1 MWSGRLGCAHLR
13 SLLAWIN
20 TVTPTW
26 IPESAITAYYSFLTR
41 LQPFRSR
48 PRQKARGSVLL
59 RAHRVPAQELHCSP
73 VPKLEFGQISGMQK
87 LPITEVQN
95 KESVGAKHSWDT
107 EGKGGIRS
115 ETEKIAHYVHVSSSL
130 KRQPCFPRES
140 HIQHPPLTNE
150 PLVLMLGGPRDKRL
164 H

>member
-1 MWSGRLGCAHLR
+1 
-13 SLLAWIN
+13 
-20 TVTPTW
+20 
-26 IPESAITAYYSFLTR
+26 
-41 LQPFRSR
+41 
-48 PRQKARGSVLL
+48 
-59 RAHRVPAQELHCSP
+59 
-73 VPKLEFGQISGMQK
+73 MQK

-95 KESVGAKHSWDT
+95 KESVGAKHT
-107 EGKGGIRS
+107 EGKGGIWS